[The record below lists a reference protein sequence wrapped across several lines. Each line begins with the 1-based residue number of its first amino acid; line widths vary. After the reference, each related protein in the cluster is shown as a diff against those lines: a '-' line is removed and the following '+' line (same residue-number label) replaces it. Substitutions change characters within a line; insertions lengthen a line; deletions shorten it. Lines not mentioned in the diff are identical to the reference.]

1 MVDEKKTLEIG
12 KGKPGPGRKA
22 GVPNRTT
29 TALKDAILA
38 AAARHGFDGFGGDGL
53 EGYLL
58 KVATDDL
65 KAFAGLLGKVL
76 PLQIDAKGGLHIH
89 IGDQVRK
96 L

>member
-1 MVDEKKTLEIG
+1 MDEKETLAIG

-38 AAARHGFDGFGGDGL
+38 AAAKHGEDGTGRDGL

-58 KVATDDL
+58 KVATEDL

-76 PLQIDAKGGLHIH
+76 PLQIDTKGGLHIH

>member
-1 MVDEKKTLEIG
+1 MADEKQTLAIG

-38 AAARHGFDGFGGDGL
+38 AAAKHGHDGSGQDGL

-58 KVATDDL
+58 KVATEDL

-89 IGDQVRK
+89 LGDQVRK